1 MRLAGY
7 GDVWGDTHLIRK
19 TMVIA
24 ALAAVMVAGCSS
36 STDST
41 AGHGVSSHPASP
53 PAEPAAHG
61 VEEPIGAVPWP
72 QVGPGW
78 LLATW
83 SPVTGGPPAP
93 GDPTPAT
100 ATTTLYLV
108 DPAGGRYPITTFKPP
123 GEMAGPKLVDWS
135 GDGSKALFHTEYG
148 KLPTAIIVDLHTG
161 AQTEFAVDGR
171 PRFTRPDGGALLLET
186 PGYSSPPSQSWP
198 GQNQPGA
205 LVSADLSGN
214 HLLTYPVGPDFSG
227 GYISTPDGTRLV
239 IGKPSG
245 FSVMGNDGVVSET
258 LSIEGQRSCSPLRW
272 WDGNRAT
279 TVLMRCTGTD
289 GSGTRLWLVPLGGAK
304 PTALTAPNDGQ
315 KGPDF
320 GDADAWQLPAATFV
334 QALGPCSSTYV
345 AKLNADGTTSRVALP
360 DVRTDGAY
368 VVGVKGD
375 DLHLRVSEGCG
386 GGQSLVAYDTAA
398 GATTPLLGPPVNGGG
413 VMDVV
418 AYPGQ
423 R

>member
-1 MRLAGY
+1 M
-7 GDVWGDTHLIRK
+7 
-19 TMVIA
+19 IA

-41 AGHGVSSHPASP
+41 AGHGASSSP
-53 PAEPAAHG
+53 TSSTSTSTPAAHG
-61 VEEPIGAVPWP
+61 VEEPIETIPWP

-93 GDPTPAT
+93 GEPTPAT

-108 DPAGGRYPITTFKPP
+108 DPAGGRYAITTFKPP
-123 GEMAGPKLVDWS
+123 GEMAAPRLVDWS
-135 GDGSKALFHTEYG
+135 GDGSKALFHMEFG
-148 KLPTAIIVDLHTG
+148 KFPTAIIVDLHTG

-186 PGYSSPPSQSWP
+186 PGLLSPPSRSWP

-205 LVSADLSGN
+205 LVSADLAGN

-227 GYISTPDGTRLV
+227 GYISTPDGTRL
-239 IGKPSG
+239 ILGRPSG
-245 FSVMGNDGVVSET
+245 FSVMGNDGIISKTVS
-258 LSIEGQRSCSPLRW
+258 IHGQKSCSPLRW
-272 WDGNRAT
+272 WDGNRST
-279 TVLMRCTGTD
+279 IILMRCTGTD
-289 GSGTRLWLVPLGGAK
+289 SGGTRLWLVPVNGDA

-315 KGPDF
+315 EGPDF
-320 GDADAWQLPAATFV
+320 GDDDAWQLPAGTFV
-334 QALGPCSSTYV
+334 QPVNPCSMMYL
-345 AKLNADGTTSRVALP
+345 AKLNADGTTSKVSVP
-360 DVRTDGAY
+360 GVHTDRTY

-375 DLHLRVSEGCG
+375 DLHLQVSERCG
-386 GGQSLVAYDTAA
+386 GGGDSLVAYDTAA
-398 GATTPLLGPPVNGGG
+398 GATTTLLGPPVNGGG

-423 R
+423 G